1 MAPFSRSAIAT
12 APVTA
17 GIALLGATAGIARLE
32 DVTPVGQRVET
43 VVAGRAAFVAA
54 AAVSV
59 SVAADAAP
67 VVTALPN
74 CGAAVCFVAAA
85 DAAPASSV
93 ARDTCSVH
101 FIACYPTGMPDCVP
115 SVGMTSPRKRSS
127 SGVQPPTSGPM

>member
-1 MAPFSRSAIAT
+1 MAPFSQSAIAT
-12 APVTA
+12 APV
-17 GIALLGATAGIARLE
+17 TAGIARLE

-67 VVTALPN
+67 VVTALRN
-74 CGAAVCFVAAA
+74 CGVAVCSVAAA

-93 ARDTCSVH
+93 AR
-101 FIACYPTGMPDCVP
+101 GMC
-115 SVGMTSPRKRSS
+115 
-127 SGVQPPTSGPM
+127 